1 MLRLL
6 CPAPGCHAAL
16 AVDRTRLGRNVDCPA
31 CGWRFTARPPEVE
44 VQLRRQQ
51 ARLEKGAGGSG
62 AAGPESAAP
71 AGPESA
77 ATGIPSPVARLP
89 FAVLVDSVRSLWNVG
104 ALFRTADACGVRELV
119 LAGITGHPPR
129 PEITKTALGAEEA
142 VPWRYRA
149 DPAEALAELVGEGYI
164 PVALEAGPRAVPLDQ
179 VAWPAPLCLVVGN
192 EVAGITPAVLDACP
206 VHAVIPMR
214 GVKSSLNVAVAFGI
228 AAHAAAT
235 ALARQATSSSPGP
248 PAAPAGRAARPASS

>member
-104 ALFRTADACGVRELV
+104 ALFRTADACGVREMV
-119 LAGITGHPPR
+119 LCGITGCPPR
-129 PEITKTALGAEEA
+129 VQIAKTALGAERA
-142 VPWRYRA
+142 VAWRYRA
-149 DPAEALAELVGEGYI
+149 DPVEALGELVAQGYS
-164 PVALEAGPRAVPLDQ
+164 PVAVETGSRALPFDRF
-179 VAWPAPLCLVVGN
+179 AWPASVCLVVGN
-192 EVAGITPAVLDACP
+192 EVAGVSPQVAARCP
-206 VHAVIPMR
+206 HQVRIPMR
-214 GVKSSLNVAVAFGI
+214 GVKDSLNVAVAFGI
-228 AAHAAAT
+228 AAYHAAST
-235 ALARQATSSSPGP
+235 LGGRPRRI
-248 PAAPAGRAARPASS
+248 AAPTMGTTG